1 MRKMIKTKKDTNDQ
15 IAETREGLMETYEAT
30 DLNTSD
36 IADLREA
43 VMELY
48 EALEPEEET

>member
-1 MRKMIKTKKDTNDQ
+1 MLKIIKTRKDQNDQ

-36 IADLREA
+36 IADLRT
-43 VMELY
+43 
-48 EALEPEEET
+48 ALEEVYELLEGGEE

>member
-1 MRKMIKTKKDTNDQ
+1 MRRILKTRKDQNDQ

-30 DLNTSD
+30 DLNASD

-48 EALEPEEET
+48 EEINGGEE

>member
-1 MRKMIKTKKDTNDQ
+1 MREVIKTKKDTNDQ
-15 IAETREGLMETYEAT
+15 LEETRTGLMETYEAT
-30 DLNTSD
+30 DTNASD

-48 EALEPEEET
+48 EALEPEEGT